1 MLDKFIQ
8 YHNKPMSV
16 SIHKNRKP
24 LEFMV
29 KTFKKDYELSD
40 GSEINEQTY
49 PYYKVEV
56 KLLSDI
62 NDNDFKELT
71 TTFIEDK
78 IRKLLN
84 VRLKLFSLNG
94 ECSVCITYL

>member
-1 MLDKFIQ
+1 MLDKFIR
-8 YHNKPMSV
+8 YHSKPMTV
-16 SIHKNRKP
+16 SILKGKMP
-24 LEFMV
+24 LEFIIIS
-29 KTFKKDYELSD
+29 FKKDYELSD
-40 GSEINEQTY
+40 GNETDEQTY

>member
-1 MLDKFIQ
+1 LLDKFIQ
-8 YHNKPMSV
+8 YHNIPISV
-16 SIHKNRKP
+16 SIHKDKKP
-24 LEFMV
+24 LEFIV
-29 KTFKKDYELSD
+29 KTFEKDYELSD
-40 GSEINEQTY
+40 GNETDEQTY
-49 PYYKVEV
+49 PFYKVEV

-84 VRLKLFSLNG
+84 IRMKLFSLDG
-94 ECSVCITYL
+94 ECLVDLLYL

>member
-1 MLDKFIQ
+1 
-8 YHNKPMSV
+8 
-16 SIHKNRKP
+16 
-24 LEFMV
+24 MV

>member
-8 YHNKPMSV
+8 YHNIPISV
-16 SIHKNRKP
+16 SIHKDKKP
-24 LEFMV
+24 LEFIV
-29 KTFKKDYELSD
+29 KTFEKDYELSD
-40 GSEINEQTY
+40 GNETDEKTY

-84 VRLKLFSLNG
+84 IRMKLFSLDG
-94 ECSVCITYL
+94 ECLVDLLYL